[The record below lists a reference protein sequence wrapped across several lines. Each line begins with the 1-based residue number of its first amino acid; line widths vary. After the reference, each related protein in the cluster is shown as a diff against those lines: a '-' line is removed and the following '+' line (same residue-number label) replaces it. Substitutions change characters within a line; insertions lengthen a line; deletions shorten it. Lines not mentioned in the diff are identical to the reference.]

1 MVRIITGSAKGKKL
15 ATLEGEATR
24 PTSDR
29 IKGAMF
35 SSIQFDIEDRR
46 VLDLFAGSGQ
56 LGLEALSRGAESV
69 TFVDSERDAMEIVK
83 KNAKALGFFDKSRF
97 SVADYRN
104 YIRKASG
111 RDKYDLVFI
120 DPPYAMEYCV
130 DALVRLADAE
140 LIIPGAIVVLES
152 GTELIEQSDA
162 RLSDFEFSKSTSY
175 GKKTALNILIYRGKS
190 DSAR

>member
-15 ATLEGEATR
+15 VTLEGEATR

-56 LGLEALSRGAESV
+56 LGFEALSRGAASV
-69 TFVDSERDAMEIVK
+69 TFVDAERDAMEIVK
-83 KNAKALGFFDKSRF
+83 KNAKALGFFDKSHF

-104 YIRKASG
+104 FIRKASG

-120 DPPYAMEYCV
+120 DPPYAMECCV

-140 LIIPGAIVVLES
+140 LIIPGAIIVLES
-152 GTELIEQSDA
+152 GTEQIEQGDD
-162 RLSDFEFSKSTSY
+162 RLSGFEFKKSTSY
-175 GKKTALNILIYRGKS
+175 GKKTALNVLIYRGK
-190 DSAR
+190 